1 MTGASGEDTTLASW
15 THARRRDALWKP
27 SRKFSRKQAP
37 SRSLRRI
44 ERNLEPSAALATS
57 PCWAARMG
65 MRAAKSGTIF
75 WSTEW
80 RGHAWR
86 CGRRWIRWDPYA
98 RDIGWT
104 RPPARCCPLWISET
118 LWPTESKELS
128 RLCASPCITFI
139 ERCARVDNALKCNLR
154 KGNLRKV
161 LFAIV
166 EDYTRGSG

>member
-15 THARRRDALWKP
+15 TNARRRDAVWKP
-27 SRKFSRKQAP
+27 SRRFSHMQAP
-37 SRSLRRI
+37 SNSLRRI
-44 ERNLEPSAALATS
+44 ERNLEPSVALATS

-86 CGRRWIRWDPYA
+86 CGRRWIRWDPSA

-128 RLCASPCITFI
+128 RLCASPCITFM
-139 ERCARVDNALKCNLR
+139 ERCARVDNAVKCNLQA
-154 KGNLRKV
+154 LRK
-161 LFAIV
+161 LAQGLI
-166 EDYTRGSG
+166 R